1 MPLFCCEVIL
11 NYYERHLGD
20 YAKDTAHLSMM
31 EHGAYNLLL
40 DRYYATEQGI
50 PDSNVFRIARAR
62 TKEEKN
68 AVKTVLS
75 EFFELIE
82 GVWINHRS
90 EEEISKA
97 HIKID
102 AARINGKKGGRP
114 MKQRV
119 KKPSGFSVGY
129 ESETQQKAHQ
139 TPDTRHQNNLPT
151 VVINEM
157 PPSHE
162 GQLVVDGDTG
172 EVLWAQ

>member
-97 HIKID
+97 FRPNTATDEAI
-102 AARINGKKGGRP
+102 AQYVSGGLV
-114 MKQRV
+114 QW
-119 KKPSGFSVGY
+119 
-129 ESETQQKAHQ
+129 
-139 TPDTRHQNNLPT
+139 PT
-151 VVINEM
+151 SWLRRGLSQSPLSSM
-157 PPSHE
+157 CRAT
-162 GQLVVDGDTG
+162 LV
-172 EVLWAQ
+172 